1 MKFITMKVFTS
12 KDMYIWF
19 LVSILSPVAVPY
31 FFAMLMNI
39 LIITGKDWVS
49 MLQLIWHG
57 GAYIFLSLFGLV
69 SLVPHFFDTPAPETK
84 VTVIYVFLTVIVL
97 IITCFLYLSSL
108 SLVPD
113 EFAVHFS
120 EHFHLSMWT
129 TIIGV
134 LFAIGIKYY
143 FVQKKIKSRNVDFFQ
158 TDYSSN

>member
-1 MKFITMKVFTS
+1 MKFNMMKVFTS

-69 SLVPHFFDTPAPETK
+69 SLVPHFFDTPVPETK

-113 EFAVHFS
+113 EIAVHFS
-120 EHFHLSMWT
+120 EHFYLSMWI
-129 TIIGV
+129 TITGVIGS
-134 LFAIGIKYY
+134 IGIKYY
-143 FVQKKIKSRNVDFFQ
+143 FVQNKINNKNVDFLHNE
-158 TDYSSN
+158 YGSN